1 MLIVLNIA
9 SFGGLRL
16 LVAYCLLLVVFCL
29 LEELGFVC
37 LGFRLFVGLVSGCK
51 FRLMLMFV
59 SSWCR
64 VV

>member
-1 MLIVLNIA
+1 M
-9 SFGGLRL
+9 
-16 LVAYCLLLVVFCL
+16 
-29 LEELGFVC
+29 C